1 MRRKSSEGLLDTAD
15 DLAEKLDCLGDILEE
30 IDQKYSEAVEEEC
43 IKEKEHGTN
52 VRLYR
57 RLKEGLESARTL
69 IGCLRRE
76 KWRLNRRRMS
86 VELRLDEMEDYKQHV
101 KTDMTSLNDTVDVLS
116 LRLVQLE
123 NDLVEQQEIQE
134 DLEAERAELQTQVI
148 RLELKCKD
156 LQEEKAIYQEEVKS
170 IKRQRSNASLQLEN
184 DELMSDIE
192 VLQEE
197 NKNLKEMIR
206 ALEDA
211 NNPRN
216 QDGGSNM
223 NGYKNL
229 QNIERNNNKLPGK
242 TNFELLI
249 NEQSESTSL

>member
-1 MRRKSSEGLLDTAD
+1 MALWLTDLL
-15 DLAEKLDCLGDILEE
+15 
-30 IDQKYSEAVEEEC
+30 
-43 IKEKEHGTN
+43 
-52 VRLYR
+52 
-57 RLKEGLESARTL
+57 
-69 IGCLRRE
+69 
-76 KWRLNRRRMS
+76 
-86 VELRLDEMEDYKQHV
+86 
-101 KTDMTSLNDTVDVLS
+101 
-116 LRLVQLE
+116 
-123 NDLVEQQEIQE
+123 
-134 DLEAERAELQTQVI
+134 
-148 RLELKCKD
+148 
-156 LQEEKAIYQEEVKS
+156 EEKAIYQEEVKS

-211 NNPRN
+211 NNPKN

-229 QNIERNNNKLPGK
+229 QNIERNNNKLPSK

-249 NEQSESTSL
+249 NEQSESTSLWSVIYESVTLWACSKCNTWNLKNWANNHFRHPIAQHIDKV

>member
-1 MRRKSSEGLLDTAD
+1 MALWLT
-15 DLAEKLDCLGDILEE
+15 
-30 IDQKYSEAVEEEC
+30 
-43 IKEKEHGTN
+43 
-52 VRLYR
+52 
-57 RLKEGLESARTL
+57 
-69 IGCLRRE
+69 
-76 KWRLNRRRMS
+76 
-86 VELRLDEMEDYKQHV
+86 
-101 KTDMTSLNDTVDVLS
+101 
-116 LRLVQLE
+116 
-123 NDLVEQQEIQE
+123 
-134 DLEAERAELQTQVI
+134 
-148 RLELKCKD
+148 D

-211 NNPRN
+211 NNPKN

-249 NEQSESTSL
+249 NEQSESTSLWSVIYERIRMRVYPWVCSKCNTWNHKNRANNHLGTQRAQHIDSVVKIMGATLHYQILHRTIHLEDRTCDVWSLQHYPSIWSFSLQLPSQKSLIVHRSRYSPVHWNIAQPC

>member
-1 MRRKSSEGLLDTAD
+1 MYIHIHPMALWLT
-15 DLAEKLDCLGDILEE
+15 
-30 IDQKYSEAVEEEC
+30 
-43 IKEKEHGTN
+43 
-52 VRLYR
+52 
-57 RLKEGLESARTL
+57 
-69 IGCLRRE
+69 
-76 KWRLNRRRMS
+76 
-86 VELRLDEMEDYKQHV
+86 
-101 KTDMTSLNDTVDVLS
+101 
-116 LRLVQLE
+116 
-123 NDLVEQQEIQE
+123 
-134 DLEAERAELQTQVI
+134 
-148 RLELKCKD
+148 D

-211 NNPRN
+211 NNPKN

-249 NEQSESTSL
+249 NEQSESTSLWSVIYERIRMRVYPWVCSKCNTWNHKNRANNHLGTQRAQHIDSVVKIMGATLHYQILHRTIHLEDRTCDVWSLQHYPSIWSFSLQLPSQKSLIVHRSRYSPVHWNIAQPC

>member
-1 MRRKSSEGLLDTAD
+1 MALWLT
-15 DLAEKLDCLGDILEE
+15 
-30 IDQKYSEAVEEEC
+30 
-43 IKEKEHGTN
+43 
-52 VRLYR
+52 
-57 RLKEGLESARTL
+57 
-69 IGCLRRE
+69 
-76 KWRLNRRRMS
+76 
-86 VELRLDEMEDYKQHV
+86 
-101 KTDMTSLNDTVDVLS
+101 
-116 LRLVQLE
+116 
-123 NDLVEQQEIQE
+123 
-134 DLEAERAELQTQVI
+134 
-148 RLELKCKD
+148 D

-211 NNPRN
+211 NNPKN

-249 NEQSESTSL
+249 NEQSESTSLWSVIYELLEWECTPGCVRNAILEIIKTERIII

>member
-123 NDLVEQQEIQE
+123 NDMVEQQEIQE
-134 DLEAERAELQTQVI
+134 DLEAERAELQEQVI

-156 LQEEKAIYQEEVKS
+156 LLEEKAIYQEEVKS

-211 NNPRN
+211 NNPKN

-229 QNIERNNNKLPGK
+229 QNIERNNNKLPSK

>member
-134 DLEAERAELQTQVI
+134 DLEAERAELQEQVI

-156 LQEEKAIYQEEVKS
+156 LLEEKAIYQEEVKS

-211 NNPRN
+211 NNPKN

-229 QNIERNNNKLPGK
+229 QNFERNNNKLPGK

>member
-134 DLEAERAELQTQVI
+134 DLEAERAELQEQVI

-156 LQEEKAIYQEEVKS
+156 LLEEKAIYQEEVKS

-211 NNPRN
+211 NNPKN

-229 QNIERNNNKLPGK
+229 QNFERNNNKMPGK

>member
-1 MRRKSSEGLLDTAD
+1 M
-15 DLAEKLDCLGDILEE
+15 
-30 IDQKYSEAVEEEC
+30 
-43 IKEKEHGTN
+43 
-52 VRLYR
+52 
-57 RLKEGLESARTL
+57 
-69 IGCLRRE
+69 
-76 KWRLNRRRMS
+76 
-86 VELRLDEMEDYKQHV
+86 ELRLDEMEDYKQHV

-211 NNPRN
+211 NNPKN

>member
-1 MRRKSSEGLLDTAD
+1 MALWLT
-15 DLAEKLDCLGDILEE
+15 
-30 IDQKYSEAVEEEC
+30 
-43 IKEKEHGTN
+43 
-52 VRLYR
+52 
-57 RLKEGLESARTL
+57 
-69 IGCLRRE
+69 
-76 KWRLNRRRMS
+76 
-86 VELRLDEMEDYKQHV
+86 
-101 KTDMTSLNDTVDVLS
+101 
-116 LRLVQLE
+116 
-123 NDLVEQQEIQE
+123 
-134 DLEAERAELQTQVI
+134 
-148 RLELKCKD
+148 D

-184 DELMSDIE
+184 DELISDIE

-211 NNPRN
+211 NNPKN

-249 NEQSESTSL
+249 NEQSESTSLWYVIYERIRMRVYPWVCSKCNTWNHKNRANNHFRHPKCTTYWQSVVKIMGATLHYQILHRTIHLEDWTCDVWSLQHHPSIWSFSLQLPSQKSLIVHRSRYSPVHWNIAQPC

>member
-134 DLEAERAELQTQVI
+134 DLEAERAELQEQVI

-156 LQEEKAIYQEEVKS
+156 LLEEKAIYQEEVKS

-211 NNPRN
+211 NNPKN

-223 NGYKNL
+223 NDYKNL
-229 QNIERNNNKLPGK
+229 QNIERNNNKLPSK

>member
-156 LQEEKAIYQEEVKS
+156 LQEEKALYQEEVKS

-211 NNPRN
+211 NNPKN

>member
-1 MRRKSSEGLLDTAD
+1 MALWLTDLL
-15 DLAEKLDCLGDILEE
+15 
-30 IDQKYSEAVEEEC
+30 
-43 IKEKEHGTN
+43 
-52 VRLYR
+52 
-57 RLKEGLESARTL
+57 
-69 IGCLRRE
+69 
-76 KWRLNRRRMS
+76 
-86 VELRLDEMEDYKQHV
+86 
-101 KTDMTSLNDTVDVLS
+101 
-116 LRLVQLE
+116 
-123 NDLVEQQEIQE
+123 
-134 DLEAERAELQTQVI
+134 
-148 RLELKCKD
+148 
-156 LQEEKAIYQEEVKS
+156 EEKAIYQEEVKS

-211 NNPRN
+211 NNPKN

-229 QNIERNNNKLPGK
+229 QNIERNNNKLPSK

-249 NEQSESTSL
+249 NEQSESTSLWSVIYERTRMKV